1 MHKSHFASDLYHILW
16 LIFFINMNFALV
28 LSMLLFVE
36 GWKTAVEWLL
46 NLMMMMVMESSEVLR
61 YQFIVYKP

>member
-1 MHKSHFASDLYHILW
+1 
-16 LIFFINMNFALV
+16 MNFALV

-61 YQFIVYKP
+61 YQFIVY